1 MSRLGHAGWEKME
14 VALELTFNGAV
25 SRRRSLLN
33 VLGSSGGDTIL
44 CFLAHRVMILENGHM
59 LDRFRSAVPI

>member
-1 MSRLGHAGWEKME
+1 ME